1 MDVETEAREG
11 LGVAIRQLR
20 ETIGQV
26 VTDLNG
32 LSDQT
37 SLTLS
42 ELNQTVSQTLEQS
55 ANQNTMVIRA
65 VAEEGGHS

>member
-1 MDVETEAREG
+1 MDVETEARE
-11 LGVAIRQLR
+11 GVAIRQLR

-26 VTDLNG
+26 VTNLNG

-55 ANQNTMVIRA
+55 ASQNTVIRL
-65 VAEEGGHS
+65 